1 MWNILI
7 VIIIAAI
14 IWAFNPL
21 LHNEIKPTAGVDKKT
36 QTQVNQIENQAI
48 NQVNQARQI
57 QKQQENAINNQ

>member
-21 LHNEIKPTAGVDKKT
+21 LHSELKPNVGVDKKT
-36 QTQVNQIENQAI
+36 QTQVEQVQNEAIE
-48 NQVNQARQI
+48 QVNQARQI
-57 QKQQENAINNQ
+57 QQQEQQTVDN